1 MPKASTTAT
10 ASVAGETTTS
20 SPRSSASRPG
30 SARKK
35 TTRDHSA
42 KASKPAPK
50 AKPRTFLF
58 PPPVTFNGEEPKDW
72 DALYAGIWDAVQPAD
87 GLDEFWAY
95 NMACIAYDV
104 FRYRNQRDVILF
116 NLRHEGLEDLLAG
129 LVPNEEIQKLSIQ
142 YRTRSL
148 DECPEGGTS
157 LRATLASVGVTQ
169 ERITAA
175 TWLNRIDDVER
186 IERMAMQAEARLIIM
201 QRESHRRAE
210 ARMRLAEAIPRLL
223 EAIPDERRRAGGA
236 DAASPGHETLEDGE
250 DEFPHDKHSRDEQP
264 HDGRSDV

>member
-1 MPKASTTAT
+1 MPKASKTA
-10 ASVAGETTTS
+10 S
-20 SPRSSASRPG
+20 SPRSSSSSGPG

-35 TTRDHSA
+35 TTRDRPA
-42 KASKPAPK
+42 EARKAAPK
-50 AKPRTFLF
+50 AEPRAFLF
-58 PPPVTFNGEEPKDW
+58 PPPVTLNGEEPRDW
-72 DALYAGIWDAVQPAD
+72 EALYAGLRDAVQPAD

-95 NMACIAYDV
+95 NMARIAYDV
-104 FRYRNQRDVILF
+104 LRYTSQRDVILF

-129 LVPNEEIQKLSIQ
+129 LVPHEEIQKLSIQ

-157 LRATLASVGVTQ
+157 LRAKLASFGVTQ

-175 TWLNRIDDVER
+175 TWHNRMDDVER
-186 IERMAMQAEARLIIM
+186 IERLTMQAEARLFIM

-223 EAIPDERRRAGGA
+223 DAATDERRRAAGA
-236 DAASPGHETLEDGE
+236 DAASPGHETLEDGQ
-250 DEFPHDKHSRDEQP
+250 DEHLHDEHS
-264 HDGRSDV
+264 HDGQSDV